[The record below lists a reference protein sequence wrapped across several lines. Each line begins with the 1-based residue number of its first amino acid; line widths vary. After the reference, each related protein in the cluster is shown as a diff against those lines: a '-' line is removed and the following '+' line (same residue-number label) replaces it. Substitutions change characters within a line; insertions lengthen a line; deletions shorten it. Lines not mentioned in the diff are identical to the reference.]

1 MRKNEVEV
9 EELLHV
15 LEKIRVEQYP
25 DIPAAVIND
34 IVLLQYENQDD
45 RTQGKRTTKKVID
58 DYLKT
63 IGAVE

>member
-25 DIPAAVIND
+25 DIPAAVIHD
-34 IVLLQYENQDD
+34 IILSQYENQDD
-45 RTQGKRTTKKVID
+45 RTQGKKTTKKVID
-58 DYLKT
+58 DYLRT
-63 IGAVE
+63 ISSVE